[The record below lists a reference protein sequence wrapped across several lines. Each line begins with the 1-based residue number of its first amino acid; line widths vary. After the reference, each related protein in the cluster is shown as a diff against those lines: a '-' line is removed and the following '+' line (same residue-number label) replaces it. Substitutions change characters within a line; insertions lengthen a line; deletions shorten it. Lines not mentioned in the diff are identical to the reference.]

1 MLNFNKAASNSEFPG
16 NLKLADVTQVFK
28 KQYNLDGTNYR
39 PVSVL
44 PTVSK
49 ISESL
54 MQKQM
59 NEYIKNKLSPYLCE
73 YRKGFS

>member
-1 MLNFNKAASNSEFPG
+1 MSNCEFPG

-44 PTVSK
+44 PTVS
-49 ISESL
+49 ESL

-59 NEYIKNKLSPYLCE
+59 NEYIKNKLFPYLCE
-73 YRKGFS
+73 CRKGFS